1 MAVPAVSQSQQKT
14 QRGSTKKNMNEE
26 AANYY
31 SEMLKM
37 QRALIKEKI
46 KNERLKGE
54 LLKKQLLKDDASFQD
69 VPDTGAMKDTE
80 EDISDSD

>member
-1 MAVPAVSQSQQKT
+1 
-14 QRGSTKKNMNEE
+14 MNEE

-69 VPDTGAMKDTE
+69 VSDTGVMKDTE